1 MPSTTASMSSP
12 AVSTSEGLL
21 IRLVQDNSLT
31 CTSPSTPGSNSTN
44 APYGMRLTTLPA
56 ILLPTGYFSSILS
69 HGLASFCFKPRLTRS
84 LSLLMSRMTTSS
96 SWPVVNI
103 CDGCVMRPQLMSV
116 MCSNPSRP
124 FRSTNAPKSVRF
136 FTVPLR
142 ISPGTMSSKSF
153 ARLAERS
160 SSINSRRL
168 STMFCRSRLS
178 FITLKS

>member
-1 MPSTTASMSSP
+1 MPSTTASISSP
-12 AVSTSEGLL
+12 ALSTSEGLL
-21 IRLVQDNSLT
+21 MRLVHDNSLT
-31 CTSPSTPGSNSTN
+31 CTSPSTPGSSSMN
-44 APYGMRLTTLPA
+44 APYGMRLTTLPDT
-56 ILLPTGYFSSILS
+56 LPPMGYFSSILS

-84 LSLLMSRMTTSS
+84 FSLLMSSTTTSS
-96 SWPVVNI
+96 SWPVANI
-103 CDGCVMRPQLMSV
+103 CEGCVMRPQLMSV
-116 MCSNPSRP
+116 MCSRPSRP
-124 FRSTNAPKSVRF
+124 FRSMNAPKSVRF

-142 ISPGTMSSKSF
+142 MSPGTMSSRSF